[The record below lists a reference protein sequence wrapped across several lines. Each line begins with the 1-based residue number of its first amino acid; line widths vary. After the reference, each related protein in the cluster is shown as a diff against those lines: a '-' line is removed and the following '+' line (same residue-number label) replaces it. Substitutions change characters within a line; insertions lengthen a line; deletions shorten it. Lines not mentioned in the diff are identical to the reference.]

1 MFPTVHRAL
10 EKKHGEVQGRADRA
24 QKQQD
29 VLAGTLDDIKA
40 EVDKYLLWLTE
51 KEQQMAEEAP
61 LGYNVKDA
69 ETRLQEHNVRGE
81 VRFRNMWSGLSVSF
95 CQLMRDALGTSLRMR
110 KQGYR
115 NIA

>member
-1 MFPTVHRAL
+1 MHWTYCAKVITTDRNINNIFHRAL

-24 QKQQD
+24 QKQHD

-69 ETRLQEHNVRGE
+69 ETRLQEHNVRG
-81 VRFRNMWSGLSVSF
+81 VCGFS
-95 CQLMRDALGTSLRMR
+95 
-110 KQGYR
+110 
-115 NIA
+115 